1 MITIKAALIMT
12 IKAALPHHRQNL
24 WRRIRSS
31 LPLGRVEPSIKPG
44 QVIFRNDLEGKFMDN
59 SHWHLQTL
67 WEARTNYL
75 FSY

>member
-12 IKAALPHHRQNL
+12 IKAALIMSIKAALIMTIKATLPHHRQNL

-44 QVIFRNDLEGKFMDN
+44 Q
-59 SHWHLQTL
+59 S
-67 WEARTNYL
+67 
-75 FSY
+75 